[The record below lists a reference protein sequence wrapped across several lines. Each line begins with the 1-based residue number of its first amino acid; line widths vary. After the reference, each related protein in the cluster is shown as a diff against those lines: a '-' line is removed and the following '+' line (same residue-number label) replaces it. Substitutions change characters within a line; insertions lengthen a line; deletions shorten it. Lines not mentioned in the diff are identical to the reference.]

1 MLPIFITGLWIAIA
15 AVRDIVITIKKIQ
28 NSVVVVD
35 ILLVGGVLSF
45 VVGGILTLENL
56 SCLLLLLVSL
66 WRVVLL
72 FDWVDMVVA
81 AIILLHLLPL
91 ISLDLLFVV
100 SVASVGVLM
109 VIGNWFLI
117 WWLFISFVDCI
128 FN

>member
-15 AVRDIVITIKKIQ
+15 AVRDIVVVIKKIQ

-35 ILLVGGVLSF
+35 ILVVGGVPSF
-45 VVGGILTLENL
+45 VVGGNLTLENL
-56 SCLLLLLVSL
+56 SCLLSLSVSS

-81 AIILLHLLPL
+81 ALIMLHLLPL
-91 ISLDLLFVV
+91 ISLDLRFEV

-109 VIGNWFLI
+109 VIGIWFSI
-117 WWLFISFVDCI
+117 
-128 FN
+128 